1 MRVLLV
7 EDAEPIRKS
16 VARALRANGYAVDE
30 ASDGADG
37 LFHAT
42 EYDYDVIILDIMLPK
57 LDGREVLKKMRATE
71 NHTPVLM
78 LTALDSIDD
87 RVNGLRLGADDY
99 LVKSFA
105 IEELLARVEAL
116 TRRHYQQSQPLIKVC
131 DIELNRANKTV
142 FRAGIELNLTPQSF
156 RLLELLMLRVDQ
168 VVTRNEIEEKI
179 YDELNSP
186 LSNVVESAMYALR
199 KAITPKPDMP
209 QLIKTRR
216 GLGYVMQSNTL

>member
-7 EDAEPIRKS
+7 EDTEQIRKS

-30 ASDGADG
+30 AADGADG
-37 LFHAT
+37 LYHVT
-42 EYDYDVIILDIMLPK
+42 EYNYDVVILDIMLPE
-57 LDGREVLKKMRATE
+57 LDGRELLKKMRDAQ

-78 LTALDSIDD
+78 LTALDSIED

-116 TRRHYQQSQPLIKVC
+116 TRRHYQQSNPIIHVC
-131 DIELNRANKTV
+131 DITLNRANKTV
-142 FRAGIELNLTPQSF
+142 TRNGIELNLTPQSF
-156 RLLELLMLRVDQ
+156 MLLELLMLRVDQ
-168 VVTRNEIEEKI
+168 VVTRSEIEEKI
-179 YDELNSP
+179 YDEFNSP

-199 KAITPKPDMP
+199 KAITPEPDMP

-216 GLGYVMQSNTL
+216 GLGYIMQSQA